1 MYQTKAGGLARIVIA
16 ALATTAATGLPLP
29 TQAQTAPPAT
39 SPPPGHTGLE
49 EIVVTATRRAVAAE
63 KTGVALTVLG
73 SKDLKVLAPKKI
85 DDLMGTAPNVFIGEE
100 VGAPNQ
106 SLIFIR
112 GQGYADVEMDQAP
125 PVGVIQDGVAYGTST
140 GALASLF
147 DVCSVEVDR
156 GPQGIFY
163 GKNTTAGLI
172 NITRCLPTREWGAQI
187 SGGGGSYQDGFG
199 RGIFN
204 APLGPDG
211 GIKIATQYHEDGG
224 YIKDVFDGKYGGG
237 DHAFQINADV
247 NYDITP
253 WLNANFS
260 YDHTSDVGGGNPVA
274 YADPESAKV
283 LGVTTANDPYFN
295 PETGSPIGLKP
306 WQSDVRQGG
315 VFDSFSNNLYNLTL
329 KADTPLGKLISQSA
343 YVSQLDGD
351 GQDYDGTCQ
360 TIPDTNGCGI
370 PGELGNR
377 LIGAPLEALRSQS
390 YRQFTEEDRLSGTV
404 GQFDYLVGAYYF
416 HSFFTL
422 QQTTDL
428 IPAFGLYTNQT
439 SGQHDS
445 SWSEFGNIDWN
456 PTSTIKL
463 SAGVRNI
470 DETKDA
476 STYFYHLQFVSAVPT
491 VGPYDFTKS
500 WSHIITRFNAQ
511 WQALPETLI
520 YANRS
525 EGFRSGGFSVRGT
538 LSESVPG
545 QPNYAPGNNF
555 LAFQP
560 ETNTTYEV
568 GLKNRFLDNSV
579 IFNID
584 AFHNEITDFQ
594 QTSVIETPG
603 YGPGTNTYVINI
615 PKVVIKGIEMDV
627 LADIGHFVPALE
639 GFRLSGNIGIQSG
652 QITNGKVNGAQFAL
666 GAGGTAGPSGSIAD
680 LTGTDLQRLPTDN
693 FTIRGLY
700 TTPVGDI
707 GSLTAT
713 MGYSW
718 IAKYVLSDF
727 TPTTPDFQPS
737 YGLLDASVTYN
748 WRNYYATISG
758 KNLTNIAYRQFSLP
772 TVFITSW
779 APPATVE
786 FEVGAKF

>member
-1 MYQTKAGGLARIVIA
+1 LKPTKGDFVRILIA
-16 ALATTAATGLPLP
+16 TLGASGATALPWA

-39 SPPPGHTGLE
+39 APRANAGKLE
-49 EIVVTATRRAVAAE
+49 EVVVTATRRTTAAE
-63 KTGVALTVLG
+63 KVGVALTLL
-73 SKDLKVLAPKKI
+73 SARDLKVLAPKKL

-106 SLIFIR
+106 ALIFIR
-112 GQGYADVEMDQAP
+112 GQGYADVEQDQAP
-125 PVGVIQDGVAYGTST
+125 PVGVIEDGVAAGTST

-172 NITRCLPTREWGAQI
+172 NITRCLPTRTWGAQV
-187 SGGGGSYQDGFG
+187 SAGGGSYQDGFA

-204 APLGPDG
+204 APLGADG
-211 GIKIATQYHEDGG
+211 GIKIATQYHTNGG
-224 YIKDVFDGKYGGG
+224 YVKDIFDGKYGGG
-237 DHAFQINADV
+237 DHTFAINADA
-247 NYDITP
+247 NYDILP
-253 WLNANFS
+253 WLNGNFS
-260 YDHTSDVGGGNPVA
+260 YDHTTQSGGGNPVA
-274 YADPESAKV
+274 FADPETAKV
-283 LGVTTANDPYFN
+283 LGVNTTTDPFFN
-295 PETGSPIGLKP
+295 PQTGSPIGLKP
-306 WQSDVRQGG
+306 WQSDVRPGS
-315 VFDSFSNNLYNLTL
+315 VYDSFSNNIYNLTL
-329 KADTPLGKLISQSA
+329 KADTPIGKLISQTA
-343 YVSQLDGD
+343 YLSQLDSD

-360 TIPDTNGCGI
+360 TIPDTNGCKL
-370 PGELGNR
+370 PYEAGNP
-377 LIGAPLEALRSQS
+377 LIGAPLEAIRSQS
-390 YRQFTEEDRLSGTV
+390 YNQFTQEERLSGSIW
-404 GQFDYLVGAYYF
+404 QFDYLVGAYYF
-416 HSFFTL
+416 HSHFTL
-422 QQTTDL
+422 DQTTDL
-428 IPAFGLYTNQT
+428 IPAFGLYTEQS
-439 SGQHDS
+439 SGQRDS

-456 PTSTIKL
+456 PTKTIKI

-476 STYFYHLQFVSAVPT
+476 STYFYHLQFVSPLPSL
-491 VGPYDFTKS
+491 GPYEFNKT

-511 WQALPETLI
+511 WQVLPESLI

-545 QPNYAPGNNF
+545 QSNYAPGNNF

-568 GLKNRFLDNSV
+568 GLKNRLLGGAV
-579 IFNID
+579 VFNID
-584 AFHNEITDFQ
+584 AFHNAISDFQ

-615 PKVVIKGIEMDV
+615 PKVIIKGIEMDAQ
-627 LADIGHFVPALE
+627 ADIGHFIPALD
-639 GFRLSGNIGIQSG
+639 GLRVSGNIGIQTGS
-652 QITNGKVNGAQFAL
+652 ITNGRVNGGQFAL
-666 GAGGTAGPSGSIAD
+666 GAGGSAGASGSIAD

-693 FTIRGLY
+693 FTIRGVYSHTL
-700 TTPVGDI
+700 GDI
-707 GSLTAT
+707 GSLTT
-713 MGYSW
+713 TLGYSW

-727 TPTTPDFQPS
+727 GPTTPDFQPS
-737 YGLLDASVTYN
+737 YGLLDASATYN
-748 WRNYYATISG
+748 WKNYYATLSG